1 MSCFLAVA
9 ILPDFRV
16 AVSKCGGFGILRLIS
31 SIGKYSL
38 EGRPP
43 PKDINPAEKQRKL
56 LQFLHQT
63 KSEALPLERNTWSF
77 QVISSLFEDWCL
89 D

>member
-43 PKDINPAEKQRKL
+43 PKDINPAGK
-56 LQFLHQT
+56 
-63 KSEALPLERNTWSF
+63 
-77 QVISSLFEDWCL
+77 
-89 D
+89 